1 MQKITDLETLRS
13 KVASW
18 RKSDLRIALV
28 PTMGALHEGHL
39 SLVRLA
45 KQHADK
51 VIVSIFINPT
61 QFNEAADFE
70 RYPRE
75 EDKDSALLE
84 AEGADLLF
92 MPNVDVMYPHPFFT
106 TVNVSKVT
114 EDLEGAHRPGHFEGV
129 ATIVTKLLLQSLP
142 DVAVFG
148 EKDYQQLCL
157 IRNLARD
164 LNIPTDIIGAPIM
177 RDEEGLALSSRNVFL
192 SDEGLAHARQLN
204 KVLYTLADD
213 LENGRLS
220 FENLSEEGARRLIG
234 KGLKDIDYIE
244 LRTADFL
251 EKVTSDNEGQEL
263 RLLCVVRVDDIR
275 LLDNVAVKPIK

>member
-1 MQKITDLETLRS
+1 MQKITKLEILRS

-45 KQHADK
+45 KQYADK

-75 EDKDSALLE
+75 EDKDSALLQ
-84 AEGADLLF
+84 AESADLLF
-92 MPNVDVMYPHPFFT
+92 LPNVDVMYPQPFFT

-192 SDEGLAHARQLN
+192 SDKGLAHARQLN
-204 KVLYTLADD
+204 KVLYTLAED

-220 FENLSEEGARRLIG
+220 FENLSEEGMRRLIS

-251 EKVTSDNEGQEL
+251 EKVTRDNADQEL